1 MKVPGIETAR
11 VAKNLTFSVAEYQDR
26 LSRVPAQMAERRLNV
41 LILTTPENIHYR
53 RTGVRATSSRSSR
66 ARPGCYGRT

>member
-26 LSRVPAQMAERRLNV
+26 LSRVRAQMASGPSTCWSSSR
-41 LILTTPENIHYR
+41 R
-53 RTGVRATSSRSSR
+53 RTSTTAGL
-66 ARPGCYGRT
+66 G